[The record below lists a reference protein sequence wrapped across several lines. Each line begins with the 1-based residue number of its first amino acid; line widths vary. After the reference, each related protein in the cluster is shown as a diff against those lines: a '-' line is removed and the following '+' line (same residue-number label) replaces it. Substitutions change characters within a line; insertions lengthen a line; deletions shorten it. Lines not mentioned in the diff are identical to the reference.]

1 MKAAEDAGQGGRAAA
16 ERAPGHEAARGEPY
30 DPRTVQEKW
39 QERWAALGPFRASDD
54 PADPRERFYMVDMF
68 PYPSGDLH
76 MGHAEAYAV
85 GDAMARYFF
94 QRGHNVLHPIGWD
107 AFGLP
112 AENAAIR
119 NNSHPADWTY
129 KNIET
134 QAASF
139 ARYAVSFDWSR
150 RLYTCDPAYY
160 RWNQWLF
167 LRFFERGLAYRKG
180 GYVNWCPK
188 DQTVLANEQVIAGRC
203 ERCGT
208 EVVRRVLTQW
218 YFKITEYA
226 DRLLADAEALEGN
239 CPDRVLTMQ
248 RNWIGRSTGA
258 DVDFVVEGRDEPI
271 TVYTTRPDTL
281 YGATFMVVA
290 ADSTLASELCAEGQR
305 AEFEAYLAQ
314 VRKLTDIER
323 QSTDREKTGVFLGV
337 YAVNPVNGERI
348 PMWAADYV
356 LPDYGTGA
364 IMAVPAHDQRDLDF
378 ARKFGLPVQIVVAT
392 DQPDPAATG
401 VATPGDGVLVNSG
414 PLDGLSK
421 REAIDRITDILS
433 GKGLGKAAVN
443 YRLRDW
449 LLSRQRFWG
458 TPIPIIHCPS
468 CGEVPVPEEQLPV
481 ELPDLRGADL
491 TPKGV
496 SPLAAAT
503 DWVNVECPK
512 CGGPA
517 KRDTDT
523 MDTFVDSSW
532 YQFRYTSPR
541 YEGGPFRQEDVER
554 WAPVDLY
561 VGGVEHAILHL
572 LYARFFTKVLQDM
585 GLLSFGEPFTRLIN
599 QGQVINRGKA
609 MSKSLGNGVD
619 LGEQIALY
627 GVDAIR
633 LTMVFASPP
642 QDDIDWADVNPDAM
656 VKFLGRVR
664 RIAADVAAAGT
675 PQRDFGD
682 GHRDLRRV
690 VHRIVDEV
698 TRQVESFHLNVAV
711 ARLMELVSAVRKAID
726 SGAGPADPAVR
737 EGAEALAVMLS
748 LFAPYTA
755 EECWEVLGGLDHVGP
770 DGIQSVA
777 RASWPVADPALLV
790 QETITCVVQVNG
802 KVRDRLEVSPDI
814 TEAELRDLALAASG
828 AARALTGLGIQRV
841 VVRPPKLVNIVAALH
856 AAENRYHLAEDGGV
870 IAEDRREGRVVGH
883 QPDVPVALL
892 ERLDGGLAVDHGR
905 DDLAVLRV
913 LLLADDD
920 PVPVGDGS
928 VDHRVTGDLEH
939 EQVALAD

>member
-1 MKAAEDAGQGGRAAA
+1 MTAA
-16 ERAPGHEAARGEPY
+16 ERADEAKAY
-30 DPRTVQEKW
+30 DPRDIQDKW
-39 QERWAALGPFRASDD
+39 QARWADVDPFRASDD
-54 PADPRERFYMVDMF
+54 ADDPRERFYLVDMF

-76 MGHAEAYAV
+76 MGHAEAYAI
-85 GDAMARYFF
+85 GDALARYWFL
-94 QRGHNVLHPIGWD
+94 RGKNVLHPIGWD

-119 NNSHPADWTY
+119 NNTHPADWTY
-129 KNIET
+129 KNIDT

-139 ARYAVSFDWSR
+139 RRYAISFDWSR
-150 RLYTCDPAYY
+150 RLATCDPEYY

-167 LRFFERGLAYRKG
+167 LRFYERGLAYRKG

-188 DQTVLANEQVIAGRC
+188 DQTVLANEQVVNGRC

-226 DRLLADAEALEGN
+226 DRLLEDAKALEGN
-239 CPDRVLTMQ
+239 WPDRVLTMQ

-258 DVDFVVEGRDEPI
+258 EVDFAVEARDGHGAEPI

-281 YGATFMVVA
+281 FGATFMVVA
-290 ADSTLASELCAEGQR
+290 ADSALASELCSDEHR
-305 AEFEAYLAQ
+305 AEFEAYVAQ

-323 QSTDREKTGVFLGV
+323 QSTDREKTGVFLGA

-378 ARKFGLPVQIVVAT
+378 ARRFGLPVRIVVET
-392 DQPDPAATG
+392 DRPDPAESG
-401 VATPGDGVLVNSG
+401 VATPGDGKLINSG

-421 REAIDRITDILS
+421 QDAIAKIIEILAD
-433 GKGLGKAAVN
+433 KGLGHAAVN

-449 LLSRQRFWG
+449 LLSRQRYWG

-468 CGEVPVPEEQLPV
+468 CGEVPVPEEQLPI
-481 ELPDLRGADL
+481 ELPYLRGADL
-491 TPKGV
+491 APKGV
-496 SPLAAAT
+496 SPLAAAA

-517 KRDTDT
+517 RRDTDT

-532 YQFRYTSPR
+532 YQFRYCSPH
-541 YEGGPFRQEDVER
+541 YDGGPFRSDDVNR

-572 LYARFFTKVLQDM
+572 LYARFFTKVMQDL
-585 GLLSFGEPFTRLIN
+585 GLIDFGEPFTRLIN
-599 QGQVINRGKA
+599 QGQVINAGKA

-619 LGEQIALY
+619 LGEQIGKH

-633 LTMVFASPP
+633 LTMIFASPP
-642 QDDIDWADVNPDAM
+642 QDDIEWADVNPDAM
-656 VKFLGRVR
+656 VKFLGRVW
-664 RIAADVAAAGT
+664 RIAVDVAAAG
-675 PQRDFGD
+675 PAARDFENGD
-682 GHRDLRRV
+682 RDLRRV
-690 VHRIVDEV
+690 THRMIDEV
-698 TRQVESFHLNVAV
+698 SRQVENYHLNVAV
-711 ARLMELVSAVRKAID
+711 ARLMELVSATRKAID
-726 SGAGPADPAVR
+726 SGPGAADPAVR
-737 EGAEALAVMLS
+737 EAAEALAVMLS

-755 EECWEVLGGLDHVGP
+755 EESWETLGGPAGP
-770 DGIQSVA
+770 SGIPSVA
-777 RASWPVADPALLV
+777 RTAWPTADPALLV

-814 TEAELRDLALAASG
+814 TEAQLRDMAVAAPGITRALA
-828 AARALTGLGIQRV
+828 GLEIKRV
-841 VVRPPKLVNIVAALH
+841 VVRPPKLVNIVAA
-856 AAENRYHLAEDGGV
+856 
-870 IAEDRREGRVVGH
+870 
-883 QPDVPVALL
+883 
-892 ERLDGGLAVDHGR
+892 
-905 DDLAVLRV
+905 
-913 LLLADDD
+913 
-920 PVPVGDGS
+920 
-928 VDHRVTGDLEH
+928 
-939 EQVALAD
+939 